1 MGLRLAPDAKHWK
14 RLWSVQASLVG
25 AGLTGVGS
33 ILGAFGGLPWVVEH
47 PFAFAGITAVVFM
60 AAAGVRLLAQDDLPS
75 A

>member
-1 MGLRLAPDAKHWK
+1 MGLRLVPEARNWHK
-14 RLWSVQASLVG
+14 LWSVQASLIG

-60 AAAGVRLLAQDDLPS
+60 AAAATRLLVQDDVSPP
-75 A
+75 